1 MARDPKPK
9 TAKQPPAP
17 VEGQLK
23 KPDFIDQVVVRS
35 TVKKR
40 DAKLAVDAALAVLA
54 EALARGDELILPPF
68 GKLRMIKSK
77 DIGGGAQV
85 MTLKLRTM
93 KDGAGKGA
101 GGQGNSGL
109 AEKGDDD

>member
-1 MARDPKPK
+1 MARDPEPG
-9 TAKQPPAP
+9 TAKQPATP
-17 VEGQLK
+17 VDGQLK
-23 KPDFIDQVVVRS
+23 RPDLIDQVVTRS

-40 DAKLAVDAALAVLA
+40 DAKLAVDATLALLG
-54 EALARGDELILPPF
+54 EALARGDELNLPPF
-68 GKLRMIKSK
+68 GKLRVIKSK

-93 KDGAGKGA
+93 KDGAGKGG

-109 AEKGDDD
+109 AETGDDD